1 MVYIKK
7 AKNSEQK
14 RYENAVLNSFNCT
27 KATAEHKEAA
37 EIITR
42 RTAEAVSSARRWV
55 CMKIVEVNE
64 GKKIAYEIR
73 GLSLELTHRR
83 RK

>member
-7 AKNSEQK
+7 EKNSEQ
-14 RYENAVLNSFNCT
+14 RRCENAVLNSFNCT

-42 RTAEAVSSARRWV
+42 RTAEVVSSARR
-55 CMKIVEVNE
+55 
-64 GKKIAYEIR
+64 
-73 GLSLELTHRR
+73 
-83 RK
+83 